1 MTQIKNLFRAFLIG
15 VLLIPIVIIL
25 LAVIGACSILLF
37 IGLVRYIQQDIE
49 KDGLKNAKSTK
60 KRVSSRSRFNNW
72 VRGLGVNGGKK

>member
-72 VRGLGVNGGKK
+72 VRGLAKDD

>member
-37 IGLVRYIQQDIE
+37 IGLVRYVKNDIE
-49 KDGLKNAKSTK
+49 KDGLKNAESSKE
-60 KRVSSRSRFNNW
+60 RISSRSRFNNW
-72 VRGLGVNGGKK
+72 VRRMGKGD